1 MFSPG
6 WYQCWFAWEMSSV
19 FMYLSTCS
27 SVVVLFRK
35 DYGTFGRYGL
45 ARRSPSLGEDSV
57 QLPVCPLRFVFSI
70 EDVIPELPP
79 PAACC
84 RPSPAMMNSSSRP
97 VSTKQTP
104 PFSVALC
111 HDITAKSSQ
120 CSATHMS
127 YSPQLTLSEKPLKNP
142 CTQRCTSLM
151 S

>member
-1 MFSPG
+1 MEPSG
-6 WYQCWFAWEMSSV
+6 GMALLEEVRHWGRTLRVYSS
-19 FMYLSTCS
+19 
-27 SVVVLFRK
+27 
-35 DYGTFGRYGL
+35 
-45 ARRSPSLGEDSV
+45 A

-84 RPSPAMMNSSSRP
+84 RPSPALMDPSSETREH
-97 VSTKQTP
+97 KANP

-142 CTQRCTSLM
+142 CTQRCISLM